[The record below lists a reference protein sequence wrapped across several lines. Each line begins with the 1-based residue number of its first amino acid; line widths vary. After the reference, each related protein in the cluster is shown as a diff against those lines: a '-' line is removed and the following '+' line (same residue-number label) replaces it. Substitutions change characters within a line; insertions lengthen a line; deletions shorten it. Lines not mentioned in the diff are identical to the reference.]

1 MNLMRK
7 KDKVPNIMAKEDKEK
22 KKKELF
28 DLIT

>member
-22 KKKELF
+22 KKELF